1 MSIKSLP
8 LRTHL
13 KAPVATRRKSNV
25 ASSWSKLISTFAQQS
40 FTVRRNLFI
49 QSEFGSVLSAFIRDA
64 KPSGFR
70 LEARISTKWEIDAND
85 KFLSWILTYVYKTLP
100 TLPLRAKLCQLWNPA
115 NLYKVILPALPNT
128 LKLTLLSAYR
138 YVTVSLSIKTHFY
151 QT

>member
-100 TLPLRAKLCQLWNPA
+100 TLPALRAKLCQLWNPA
-115 NLYKVILPALPNT
+115 NLYKVILPALP
-128 LKLTLLSAYR
+128 KYAKTLLSAYG
-138 YVTVSLSIKTHFY
+138 YVTVSLSI
-151 QT
+151 